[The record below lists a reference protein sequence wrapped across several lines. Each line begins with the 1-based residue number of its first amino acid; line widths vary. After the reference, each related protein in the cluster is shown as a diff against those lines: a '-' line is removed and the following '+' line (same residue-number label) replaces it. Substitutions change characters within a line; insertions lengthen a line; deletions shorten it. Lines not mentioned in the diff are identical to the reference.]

1 MNKSISILFC
11 VTIFLMSCAA
21 KHDDEVVIPESILSQ
36 EQMITILTDAYLGEG
51 ASSINV
57 KNVTGQEI
65 DSVYLFNP
73 LKENNCSKSTFD
85 SSISFYTKNPILF
98 KHIYDE
104 VLKKLNK
111 IEVKEKL

>member
-1 MNKSISILFC
+1 MNKSIIILFC
-11 VTIFLMSCAA
+11 ITSFIMSCAA
-21 KHDDEVVIPESILSQ
+21 KHDDEVVIPESVLSQ

-73 LKENNCSKSTFD
+73 LKENNCSKETFD

-98 KHIYDE
+98 KHIYDQ
-104 VLKKLNK
+104 VLERLNK
-111 IEVKEKL
+111 IEAKGKL